1 LCTIPEY
8 RSAMC
13 IKIQLLDILSKNRQA
28 SFGSS
33 LDRGRLHMD
42 YEQVLK
48 QPLIFRTTTNRRFC
62 YV

>member
-28 SFGSS
+28 S
-33 LDRGRLHMD
+33 
-42 YEQVLK
+42 
-48 QPLIFRTTTNRRFC
+48 
-62 YV
+62 